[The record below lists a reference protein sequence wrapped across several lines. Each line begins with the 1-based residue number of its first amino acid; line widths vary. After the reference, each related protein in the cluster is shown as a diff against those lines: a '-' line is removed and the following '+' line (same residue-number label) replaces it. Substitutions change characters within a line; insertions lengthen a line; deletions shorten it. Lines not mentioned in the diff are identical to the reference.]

1 MPNNAKVG
9 PQTGLPQ
16 QMPVKGKNYVDR
28 SLSGVQSSLPISER
42 AARLPIPGIK
52 QFNPDEGVIEDRP
65 GWNDEGYFDD
75 DESDQRADKPV
86 AKPTKVQRVKKDP
99 AVLEDGSNTVDK
111 SDSVKRQEAWKKQQ
125 DDKKA
130 AREQKQRLEAFNGQA
145 LAKELLAKGDFAG
158 YAKSIGLSP
167 QELLLLTNQ
176 AALSIPKEVKPLT
189 EAEQLKK
196 DIEDLKKS
204 KEEFQKEIQE
214 NKYWSVRNSF
224 TSKEIMPLI
233 SNADTYE
240 FINNMKGGVD
250 AAAAFIYEHMDD
262 ELQKGN
268 KLTVK
273 QVADEMETEL
283 YNTYVA
289 SLQKA
294 KKIKKL
300 QSILGNQQ
308 VEDETSVEPGEEDVD
323 QPSPKIQKPIK
334 QVQLGMPSSIVEG
347 LKKNV
352 NKGLVKPQVQEE
364 VEEDDEEDVDQGAK
378 SFSRNPVKFPPKN
391 VKVRFA
397 GESNSNEGGYETF
410 EEKLRKLRLGQI

>member
-42 AARLPIPGIK
+42 AARLLLPGIK
-52 QFNPDEGVIEDRP
+52 PFNPDEGVIEDRP

-75 DESDQRADKPV
+75 ESGQRADKPA

-214 NKYWSVRNSF
+214 NKYWATRNTY

-308 VEDETSVEPGEEDVD
+308 VEDETSVEPGEEDID

-352 NKGLVKPQVQEE
+352 NKGPVKPQVQEE